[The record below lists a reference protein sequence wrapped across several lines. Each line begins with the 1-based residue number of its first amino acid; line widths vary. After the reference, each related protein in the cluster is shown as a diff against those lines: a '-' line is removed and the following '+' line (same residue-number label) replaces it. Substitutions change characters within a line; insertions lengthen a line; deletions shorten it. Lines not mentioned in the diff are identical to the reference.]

1 MEPMDEDARQ
11 RSGLLVRETS
21 IAECNRVRRRQ
32 HQQQRQQQQDQRDP
46 YSRVY
51 RELPEKQHQT
61 RHPACDDPDA
71 GTQTGDQ

>member
-1 MEPMDEDARQ
+1 MDEDARQ
-11 RSGLLVRETS
+11 RGGLPVHKTS
-21 IAECNRVRRRQ
+21 IAECNRVRRLQ

-46 YSRVY
+46 YSRVD

-61 RHPACDDPDA
+61 RHPACEDSDA